1 MVAEAL
7 ARLYNLSRTQQRILA
22 LLVALA
28 LAICV
33 GLVVVNAASLIAGT
47 YQQLQDR
54 RAYLGNLQ
62 LMVAAAKEV
71 KISAADPA
79 STIEADFFGG
89 DNREVISAQIQ
100 SWLGSAAASA
110 GAQLQ
115 SIEIVQLGVAD
126 EPNAISLATSI
137 VGTWRSVQNVIL
149 QVETA
154 RPMLFVKSADIQ
166 SMSYGDEATEPQVSI
181 RLVFSGLMKT
191 PVQKD
196 KSG

>member
-1 MVAEAL
+1 M
-7 ARLYNLSRTQQRILA
+7 
-22 LLVALA
+22 
-28 LAICV
+28 
-33 GLVVVNAASLIAGT
+33 
-47 YQQLQDR
+47 
-54 RAYLGNLQ
+54 
-62 LMVAAAKEV
+62 
-71 KISAADPA
+71 
-79 STIEADFFGG
+79 
-89 DNREVISAQIQ
+89 
-100 SWLGSAAASA
+100 
-110 GAQLQ
+110 Q
-115 SIEIVQLGVAD
+115 SIEIVQPGAAD

-181 RLVFSGLMKT
+181 RLVFSGQMKT